1 MKWSQWKIRNNKTIQ
16 ALLALSVAVGAG
28 VMGASGCLDR
38 PLCSTD
44 CVPQTTNVFV
54 SKYENTSVDQ
64 IDLLFMIDNS
74 SSMKDKQDVL
84 RAAVPDLVDR
94 LVNPRCVD
102 ANGTPAPTQPTD
114 PSAACTGGFTR
125 EFTAIDDIHIGIVT
139 SSLGDHGGGATCPQ
153 SASTPLMV
161 EEDTDDGRLVGSR
174 GRAGPTAPAPFINLY
189 AEPVPPDPAGF
200 LNWHPNTI
208 ANETT
213 PDALK
218 QTFAD
223 MVLDTDQQGC
233 GFEAQLESW
242 YRFLADPAPP
252 KSVDLAPCPGA
263 PSQQCAKRTGID
275 QTLLDQR
282 KAFLRPNSLLA
293 VIMLTDENDC
303 SIEDKD
309 QAYLVAED
317 DWHPP
322 NGSTACGTNPND
334 PCCYSCQI
342 GPPTGAHCLAPD
354 PACAKSAPQQ
364 DRAGGSGNFNLRCFQ
379 QKARFG
385 VDFLYPTARYVN
397 ALKSPELCTSLDT
410 LAMPAD
416 PRDCPDGDG
425 DGQPDVFSNPIYSD
439 LTGGGAAPRAQEL
452 VFFGGIVGVPWQDI
466 QTSTRDDGSSYPAG
480 ELHYKTA
487 ATMLSDGTWD
497 TILGDPNAS
506 PPVLP
511 NDALMVESTSPRGS
525 GPANAQTPL
534 VGASGPRFG
543 TPGSNPSNG
552 HEWMDEA
559 QGDLE
564 YACVFPIPPRPD
576 GTAANT
582 DCYGRDPRDNDP
594 LCQNSDGT
602 YGTTQYFAKGY
613 PDLRELQVL
622 KDFGDN
628 SIVASLCAQQV
639 TDATQQ
645 NYGYRPAIDAIVD
658 RLKEQLANKCLP
670 RALVVDPIT
679 HEVPCNILEAGR
691 GAEFADCTRVGRTTA
706 TPALIQSA
714 RDNLASQGSC
724 TKGAPTATLPACDD
738 FDICEIAP
746 AGPDCHTTN
755 ATSAGWCYI
764 DPKNGD
770 PASLVASCPA
780 TKKRILRFVG
790 PDTPAHGGVTL
801 IACQGAQLDDTSS
814 PSPSSPMTPPGESDA
829 SP

>member
-1 MKWSQWKIRNNKTIQ
+1 MTWSQWKIRNNKTMHG
-16 ALLALSVAVGAG
+16 LLALSVAVGAG
-28 VMGASGCLDR
+28 VTGASGCLDR

-44 CVPQTTNVFV
+44 CVPQTTNVLV

-84 RAAVPDLVDR
+84 RAAVPDLVGR

-102 ANGTPAPTQPTD
+102 PNGAPAPTQPSD
-114 PSAACTGGFTR
+114 PSAACPGGFAR

-139 SSLGDHGGGATCPQ
+139 SSVGDHGAGTTCPQ
-153 SASTPLMV
+153 STSTPLMI

-174 GRAGPTAPAPFINLY
+174 GRAGPNAPAPFVDLY
-189 AEPVPPDPAGF
+189 SQSVPPDPAGF
-200 LNWHPNTI
+200 LNWHPKTV

-213 PDALK
+213 PDAFT

-223 MVLDTDQQGC
+223 MVFDADQQGC

-252 KSVDLAPCPGA
+252 ASVDLVACPGA
-263 PSQQCAKRTGID
+263 PSERCAKRTGLD

-309 QAYLVAED
+309 QAYLVAD
-317 DWHPP
+317 GDWHAP
-322 NGSTACGTNPND
+322 NGSSACGTNPND

-342 GPPTGAHCLAPD
+342 GPPPGSHCLTPD
-354 PACAKSAPQQ
+354 PVCSKSAPQQ
-364 DRAGGSGNFNLRCFQ
+364 DRGNGNFNLRCFQ

-410 LAMPAD
+410 LAVTDD
-416 PRDCPDGDG
+416 PRDCPDADG
-425 DGQPDVFSNPIYSD
+425 DGMPDLMPNPIYSD
-439 LTGGGAAPRAQEL
+439 LTGGGAAPRSQDL
-452 VFFGGIVGVPWQDI
+452 VFFGGIIGVPWQDI
-466 QTSTRDDGSSYPAG
+466 QTSTRADGSSYPAG

-487 ATMLSDGTWD
+487 STMLSDGTWD
-497 TILGDPNAS
+497 TILGNSNAS

-511 NDALMVESTSPRGS
+511 NDGLMVESTSPRGS
-525 GPANAQTPL
+525 GPADAQNPL
-534 VGASGPRFG
+534 VGPSGPRFG
-543 TPGSNPSNG
+543 TMGSNPSNG
-552 HEWMDEA
+552 HDWTDVA

-564 YACVFPIPPRPD
+564 YACIFPLPPPNG
-576 GTAANT
+576 GTASNG
-582 DCYGRDPRDNDP
+582 DCSTRDPGDDNP
-594 LCQNSDGT
+594 LCQNPDGT

-639 TDATQQ
+639 TDTTQQ

-679 HEVPCNILEAGR
+679 HDVPCNILEAGL
-691 GAEFADCTRVGRTTA
+691 GAEFADCTRVGRA
-706 TPALIQSA
+706 AAEPALVDAA

-724 TKGAPTATLPACDD
+724 TKGAPNPTLPACND
-738 FDICEIAP
+738 FNICEITP
-746 AGPDCHTTN
+746 AGHDCHTTN

-780 TKKRILRFVG
+780 IEKRILRFVG

-801 IACQGAQLDDTSS
+801 IACQGAQFDDTTES
-814 PSPSSPMTPPGESDA
+814 PSVTPSESDA